1 MKTFHLFVALP
12 LLLITTSNSLFG
24 QEQVMRID
32 ATRLVDSI
40 SATLKNNYVFPEK
53 AVEIEKYLRKQLDA
67 KAYEAITDPS
77 KLIAKLTS
85 DIRQVHVD
93 PHMRIQYDPIFV
105 NRKQGEVKPTE
116 AEIAQ
121 FKQYEKG
128 QNYLFKKVEIL
139 PGNIGYLLFNGFTGD
154 VEGAKSIASSAL
166 RFLTNTDAIIIDL
179 RWNGGGNPEMVSYV
193 ESFFFKKKKLIHTII
208 DRLGSDTTYYY
219 ADPAKTDGLTLEMPI
234 YILTSTRTFS
244 GAEGFSYDMQSTKRA
259 IIVGETTGG
268 GAHPTKFFLIG
279 QGFRMGVPYARSWS
293 PYTKTNWEGT
303 GVKPDLSIAAV
314 QALPTA
320 QKAILEELAKKA
332 SNEAEKGRLN
342 WALNKLIAEEKLR
355 MPDSLNKFFPGTYAG
370 GLRFYK
376 EGGKL
381 WCKNDELGGNLFQL
395 TFIKDRLF
403 VLDENAQVRFDVDE
417 RGKPSRIF
425 LLFQNGHIV
434 EKPLID

>member
-1 MKTFHLFVALP
+1 MKTYYLLAVLG
-12 LLLITTSNSLFG
+12 LLLMVMPNRTLG
-24 QEQVMRID
+24 QEQVTQID

-40 SATLKNNYVFPEK
+40 SATLKNHYIFPEK
-53 AVEIEKYLRKQLDA
+53 AAEIEQYLKKQVNA
-67 KAYEAITDPS
+67 KAYETITDPS

-93 PHMRIQYDPIFV
+93 PHMRIQYDPNFV
-105 NRKQGEVKPTE
+105 NLQQGEVKPSE
-116 AEIAQ
+116 EEIAQ
-121 FKQYEKG
+121 FKKYEKG

-166 RFLTNTDAIIIDL
+166 RFLANTNAIIIDL

-193 ESFFFKKKKLIHTII
+193 ESFFFKNKKLIHTII

-219 ADPAKTDGLTLEMPI
+219 ADPAKTEGFTLEMPI

-259 IIVGETTGG
+259 VIVGETTGG

-303 GVKPDLSIAAV
+303 GVKPDLSIAAA

-320 QKAILEELAKKA
+320 QKAILEDFAKKA
-332 SNEAEKGRLN
+332 SDEVEKGRLN
-342 WALNKLIAEEKLR
+342 WALNKLIAEEKSR

-370 GLRFYK
+370 GLQFYK

-381 WCKNDELGGNLFQL
+381 WCKNDELGGNIFQL
-395 TFIKDRLF
+395 TFIKDHLF
-403 VLDENAQVRFDVDE
+403 LLDENAQVQFE
-417 RGKPSRIF
+417 AAETGKPARIF
-425 LLFQNGHIV
+425 LLFQNGGVV